1 MNEPAANKLP
11 FSLMA
16 KPIGSACNLNCT
28 YCYYLEKEKLYH
40 GNQPQPAVKPH
51 QRVMSEKL
59 LETYIA
65 QKIYSSVEPVVVF
78 AWHGGEPILRGMDFF
93 RKAIQF
99 QKKHGG
105 GRLIEN
111 SLQTNGTT
119 LTDDWCRF
127 FSDHK
132 FLIGLSIDGPEHC
145 HNHYRV
151 YRSGQGSFSQ
161 CMKGLELLIKHK
173 VDFNTL
179 SVVNDYNAK
188 YPTEVYRFLKSIGSR
203 YMQFLPVVEWIDPAA
218 KPYELRILPPD
229 SDKKAEVTDWT
240 VDPVDYGNFLIR
252 IFDEWVRKDVGEY
265 FVLTFD
271 CVLENWMRVPP
282 SVCVAAETCGHAG
295 VMEFNGDVYS
305 CDHFVFPE
313 YKLGNLNEKSLK
325 SLMDSPFQRQFGQ
338 NKRNT
343 LPTFCLQCEYLDL
356 CNGECPKNRIVQT
369 PDGEPG
375 LNYLCPGFK
384 MFYKHT
390 EPFFEFMAN
399 ELQHKRLPANVK
411 KWAQNRPVGN

>member
-1 MNEPAANKLP
+1 MNRMNDTVSGKLP

-28 YCYYLEKEKLYH
+28 YCYYLEKEKLF
-40 GNQPQPAVKPH
+40 PDVLH
-51 QRVMSEKL
+51 QKIMSEKL
-59 LETYIA
+59 LETFIA
-65 QKIYSSVEPVVVF
+65 QTIYSSREPVVLF

-93 RKAIQF
+93 RKAIQL

-105 GRLIEN
+105 DRVIEN

-132 FLIGLSIDGPEHC
+132 FLIGLSVDGPEHC
-145 HNHYRV
+145 HDHYRV
-151 YRSGQGSFSQ
+151 YRSGQGSFKK
-161 CMKGLELLIKHK
+161 CIKGLELLIKHK
-173 VDFNTL
+173 VEFNTL
-179 SVVNDYNAK
+179 SVVNDYNSK
-188 YPTEVYRFLKSIGSR
+188 YPEEVYQFLKSIGSR
-203 YMQFLPVVEWIDPAA
+203 YMQFLPVVEWIDPSA
-218 KPYELRILPPD
+218 KPDELRILPPD
-229 SDKKAEVTDWT
+229 NMKKAEVTDWT

-252 IFDEWVRKDVGEY
+252 IFDEWVRKDVGDY

-295 VMEFNGDVYS
+295 VMEYNGDVFA

-313 YKLGNLNEKSLK
+313 YKLGNLNEKSLQ

-338 NKRNT
+338 NKRST
-343 LPTFCLQCEYLDL
+343 LPSYCLKCEFLDL
-356 CNGECPKNRIVQT
+356 CNGECPKNRIVKT

-384 MFYKHT
+384 MFYKYS
-390 EPFFEFMAN
+390 EPYFEFMAN

-411 KWAQNRPVGN
+411 KWALNRHLGG